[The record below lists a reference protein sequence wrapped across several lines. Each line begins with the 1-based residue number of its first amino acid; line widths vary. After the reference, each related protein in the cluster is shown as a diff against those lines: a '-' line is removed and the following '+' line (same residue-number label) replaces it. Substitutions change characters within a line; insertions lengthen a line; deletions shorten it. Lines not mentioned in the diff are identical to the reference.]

1 MLKDL
6 EYFVKTVDFKSMS
19 AAAIAFNVLPAT
31 ISAAIK
37 RLEKEYGQNLLV
49 RSTRSLRPTPQGEV
63 FYQACLAALNILD
76 KAQENIGAEKE
87 QIRGS
92 LYISA
97 PSDFGRHWLRKW
109 LDQMLAHNPKLQ
121 IFLNPNDQ
129 HVDFFQERVDFAIRY
144 GAIKDSALVSR
155 ELIRVSRVLCASP
168 SYLTKAPKLT
178 HPQDITHHWALCFC
192 IHNKPYKKW
201 RFNKADEE
209 VVIEAN
215 SRRHSSDSEL
225 TKLWAKEGFG
235 LVYKSELDVY
245 EDIKQNLLVRC
256 LPNWDGDQ
264 VPIHLIYPK
273 EKENTYLTRYVV
285 RFLQK
290 KTQALQSILVQRLG

>member
-6 EYFVKTVDFKSMS
+6 EYFVKTVDSKSMS
-19 AAAIAFNVLPAT
+19 TAAIAFNVLPAT

-37 RLEKEYGQNLLV
+37 RLEKEYGQHLLV

-63 FYQACLAALNILD
+63 FYQACLAALNILN
-76 KAQENIGAEKE
+76 KAQEHIGAEKE
-87 QIRGS
+87 HIRGS

-109 LDQMLAHNPKLQ
+109 LDELLAYNPKLQ
-121 IFLNPNDQ
+121 VYLNPSDG
-129 HVDFFQERVDFAIRY
+129 HVDFFQERVDFALRY
-144 GAIKDSALVSR
+144 GAIKDSSLISR
-155 ELIRVSRVLCASP
+155 ELIRVSRIVCAAP
-168 SYLTKAPKLT
+168 SYLTKSATLD
-178 HPQDITHHWALCFC
+178 HPQDLIHHTALCFS

-201 RFNKADEE
+201 RFNNAHEE
-209 VVIEAN
+209 IVVDVN
-215 SRRHSSDSEL
+215 SRRHSDDSEL
-225 TKLWAKEGFG
+225 TKLWAREGFG